1 MIEPVSFEDLV
12 NNYTNKQLYK
22 GVWKNIAT
30 IPIYVVN
37 KVTGTFTIVEK
48 AEVLTGKDVTDYTL
62 CEIKPMPYNTIRN
75 KHMFSI
81 LLEEKNKD
89 KLVDIVW
96 GSFYAGNYELFLHKK
111 EAALKAINILQNKRK
126 KLNENL
132 EKLYEIV
139 Y

>member
-22 GVWKNIAT
+22 GVWKNITT

-37 KVTGTFTIVEK
+37 KVSGAFTIVEE

-62 CEIKPMPYNTIRN
+62 CEIRPMPYNTIRN
-75 KHMFSI
+75 KYKFSI

-132 EKLYEIV
+132 DKLYEIAS
-139 Y
+139 